1 MRHYIKW
8 IIIFALLLISVPVLI
23 IAGHVF
29 LAKLLGI
36 VLVVLV
42 SVAIRFWVGRANK
55 MTKATT
61 VIKLNADNRFVI
73 DKYYPAY
80 KSMSS
85 KERREFESEIVFLLQ
100 HVLFDDNQKEAIN
113 SDDCLIF
120 CLLLKYNNIPTN
132 SFKQPLQVVFN
143 TSKSI
148 EIQKTAELTKLI
160 VSPQLLNEA
169 IAQLI
174 NSENSNE
181 TAVKLKEALLKL
193 MES

>member
-1 MRHYIKW
+1 
-8 IIIFALLLISVPVLI
+8 VPVLI
-23 IAGHVF
+23 IAGYVF

-55 MTKATT
+55 MTKAAS

-85 KERREFESEIVFLLQ
+85 KERLEFESEIVFLLQ

-120 CLLLKYNNIPTN
+120 CLLIKYNNIPTN
-132 SFKQPLQVVFN
+132 SLKQPLQVVFD
-143 TSKSI
+143 TSKPI
-148 EIQKTAELTKLI
+148 EIQESAELTKLI

-193 MES
+193 IES

>member
-1 MRHYIKW
+1 
-8 IIIFALLLISVPVLI
+8 VPVLI

-55 MTKATT
+55 MTKAAS

-85 KERREFESEIVFLLQ
+85 KERLEFESEIIYLLQ
-100 HVLFDDNQKEAIN
+100 QVLFDDIQKEAIN

-120 CLLLKYNNIPTN
+120 CLLLKYNNIPSN
-132 SFKQPLQVVFN
+132 SFKQPLQVVFD
-143 TSKSI
+143 TTKSI
-148 EIQKTAELTKLI
+148 EFQKTAGLSKLI
-160 VSPQLLNEA
+160 VSPQILIEA
-169 IAQLI
+169 ITQQL
-174 NSENSNE
+174 NQENSNE
-181 TAVKLKEALLKL
+181 TAFKLKEALLNL
-193 MES
+193 M

>member
-55 MTKATT
+55 ITKATT

-80 KSMSS
+80 KSMSN
-85 KERREFESEIVFLLQ
+85 KERLEFESEIIYLLQ
-100 HVLFDDNQKEAIN
+100 QVLFDDNQKEAIN

-120 CLLLKYNNIPTN
+120 CLLFKYSNIPSN
-132 SFKQPLQVVFN
+132 SFKQPLQVVFDTTN
-143 TSKSI
+143 SI
-148 EIQKTAELTKLI
+148 AFQKTAGLSKLI
-160 VSPQLLNEA
+160 VSPQILIEA
-169 IAQLI
+169 ITQQL
-174 NSENSNE
+174 NQENSNE
-181 TAVKLKEALLKL
+181 TAFKLKEVLLNL
-193 MES
+193 M

>member
-1 MRHYIKW
+1 MKQYIKW
-8 IIIFALLLISVPVLI
+8 IIIFALLLISMPVLI

-61 VIKLNADNRFVI
+61 VIKLNTDNRFVI

-80 KSMSS
+80 KSMSN
-85 KERREFESEIVFLLQ
+85 KERLEFESEIIYLLQ
-100 HVLFDDNQKEAIN
+100 QVLFDDNQKDAIN

-120 CLLLKYNNIPTN
+120 CILLKYSNIPSN
-132 SFKQPLQVVFN
+132 SFKQPLQVVFD
-143 TSKSI
+143 TTKSI
-148 EIQKTAELTKLI
+148 EFQKTAGLSKLI
-160 VSPQLLNEA
+160 VSPQILKEA
-169 IAQLI
+169 ISQQI
-174 NSENSNE
+174 NIENVNE
-181 TAVKLKEALLKL
+181 SAFKLKEVLLNL
-193 MES
+193 M